1 MTTCTFA
8 HVTAKISHS
17 QVGGTRQAQGQAQVP
32 ELDKEG
38 TRLAS
43 ALAPAVAVHRPGHM
57 GLLPARAP
65 ALVLESGKA
74 ARVA

>member
-1 MTTCTFA
+1 M
-8 HVTAKISHS
+8 
-17 QVGGTRQAQGQAQVP
+17 
-32 ELDKEG
+32 DKEG